1 MAEGHVLVVEDSD
14 DIRHLVTALLDRAG
28 LSVTE
33 AAGGREALREFYDVR
48 PDLVVLDLGLPD
60 MEGWEVLDRLRE
72 LSDAPVLMLTA
83 QGAELDK
90 VRALRAGAD
99 DYVTKPFGRQELLAR
114 VEALLR
120 RGRGRAAREEPSLL
134 AAGPVALDLRAHEA
148 RIDGELLDLTALEF
162 RLLSALVRH
171 AGQVLSPEQLLEL
184 VWQDPLGGGRDRV
197 KIYVGYL
204 RRKLAE
210 AGAGDLIETVRGVG
224 YRCRAGRR

>member
-1 MAEGHVLVVEDSD
+1 MPEAHVLVVEDSD

-48 PDLVVLDLGLPD
+48 PDLVVLDIGLPD

-120 RGRGRAAREEPSLL
+120 RRRGRADREEASLL
-134 AAGPVALDLRAHEA
+134 AAGPIALDLRAHEA

-171 AGQVLSPEQLLEL
+171 AGQVLSAEQLLEL
-184 VWQDPLGGGRDRV
+184 VWNDPLGGRRDRV

-204 RRKLAE
+204 RRKLAQ

-224 YRCRAGRR
+224 YRCRAGRP

>member
-1 MAEGHVLVVEDSD
+1 MPEAHVLVVEDSD

-28 LSVTE
+28 LSVTG

-48 PDLVVLDLGLPD
+48 PDLVVLDIGLPD

-72 LSDAPVLMLTA
+72 LSDTPVLMLTA

-120 RGRGRAAREEPSLL
+120 RRRGRTDREEASLL
-134 AAGPVALDLRAHEA
+134 AAGPIALDLRAHEA

-171 AGQVLSPEQLLEL
+171 AGQVLSAEQLLEL
-184 VWQDPLGGGRDRV
+184 VWNDPLGGGRDRV

-204 RRKLAE
+204 RRKLAQ

-224 YRCRAGRR
+224 YRCRAGRP